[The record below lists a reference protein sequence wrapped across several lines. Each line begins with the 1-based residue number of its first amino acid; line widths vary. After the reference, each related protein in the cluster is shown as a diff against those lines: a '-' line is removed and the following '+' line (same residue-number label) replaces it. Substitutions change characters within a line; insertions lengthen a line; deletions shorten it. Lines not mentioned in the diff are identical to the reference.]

1 MKKISKAKIISTY
14 AAALYGAAEEKKAV
28 AKVLEDIRQLV
39 VILREDG
46 SIVKYLANPVWNLDS
61 KREALS
67 EVARKLKLDK
77 ETLNCLDIVAANG
90 RFGELLPILEEFQH
104 IWYRKN
110 GYVEASVQ
118 SAQALSNAQ
127 EKSLTANLEK
137 MLSKKVV
144 VNYEICPEILGGL
157 IVKFGSSMI
166 DDSIRGKLNRLDN
179 NVCTCKR
186 NILYHQR

>member
-1 MKKISKAKIISTY
+1 M
-14 AAALYGAAEEKKAV
+14 
-28 AKVLEDIRQLV
+28 
-39 VILREDG
+39 
-46 SIVKYLANPVWNLDS
+46 
-61 KREALS
+61 
-67 EVARKLKLDK
+67 
-77 ETLNCLDIVAANG
+77 AANG

-166 DDSIRGKLNRLDN
+166 DDSIRGKLNRLEIMM
-179 NVCTCKR
+179 KGG
-186 NILYHQR
+186 Q

>member
-14 AAALYGAAEEKKAV
+14 AAALYGAAEEKKTV

-166 DDSIRGKLNRLDN
+166 DDSIRGKLNRLEIMM
-179 NVCTCKR
+179 KGG
-186 NILYHQR
+186 Q

>member
-1 MKKISKAKIISTY
+1 M
-14 AAALYGAAEEKKAV
+14 

-110 GYVEASVQ
+110 GYVEVSVQ

-127 EKSLTANLEK
+127 EK
-137 MLSKKVV
+137 
-144 VNYEICPEILGGL
+144 
-157 IVKFGSSMI
+157 KFNRQS
-166 DDSIRGKLNRLDN
+166 GKNAFQKSGCQL
-179 NVCTCKR
+179 
-186 NILYHQR
+186 